1 MFPHADKVL
10 RLTTLGAV
18 GETTATVLVAEIYH
32 RTFLTRRQVASFVGL
47 APSPYKS
54 GEVDRDRGI
63 NKAGSKLARHM
74 LVELAWFWLRYQ
86 SNSQLSQWWHARFGN
101 QGMRGRKVGIVALAR
116 KLAIA
121 PGALSK
127 TVSCQKEP
135 HSRFDARADSYRKSV
150 SLSRQRRGGW
160 RPRGLLALCSPA
172 VEWSAIC
179 VLRPSAIVNTDY
191 GKRVFAL
198 SPDTRR
204 CAGALGHGRMN
215 RDRRLQVGCEKRKRG
230 LAMK

>member
-1 MFPHADKVL
+1 M
-10 RLTTLGAV
+10 
-18 GETTATVLVAEIYH
+18 E
-32 RTFLTRRQVASFVGL
+32 FLPDGGQDSA
-47 APSPYKS
+47 
-54 GEVDRDRGI
+54 
-63 NKAGSKLARHM
+63 N
-74 LVELAWFWLRYQ
+74 W
-86 SNSQLSQWWHARFGN
+86 
-101 QGMRGRKVGIVALAR
+101 
-116 KLAIA
+116 LAICWSSWRGSGCVTSRTA
-121 PGALSK
+121 SSPNGGTRASAIRACEVEKSASWRLPENLQLRSGALSK

-160 RPRGLLALCSPA
+160 RPRELLALCSPA

-191 GKRVFAL
+191 GKSVFAL